1 MFFFTAELEE
11 WLPITNPRCFAQW
24 KDAVSVKPRARGN
37 FRSQLVTYYNKY
49 LLLAQ
54 DLRTAGNMR
63 IPSRIVSDYLTLGQ
77 ERSVT
82 PVC

>member
-1 MFFFTAELEE
+1 VEQFGHNKDIKQRQLATQPRQAELEE

-24 KDAVSVKPRARGN
+24 KDAVSVKPRAR
-37 FRSQLVTYYNKY
+37 
-49 LLLAQ
+49 AQ